1 MQAGALSL
9 HPRAIGQASALLG
22 FGQLA
27 IAGILAAGFAR
38 LTTGSSFSLALGMSF
53 CAAMA
58 LLVVWTSV
66 GRAPAGP

>member
-27 IAGILAAGFAR
+27 IAGVLAAGFAR
-38 LTTGSSFSLALGMSF
+38 LTTGSSLSLALGMSF
-53 CAAMA
+53 CAVMA
-58 LLVVWTSV
+58 LLIIWTSI
-66 GRAPAGP
+66 GRVRVQP